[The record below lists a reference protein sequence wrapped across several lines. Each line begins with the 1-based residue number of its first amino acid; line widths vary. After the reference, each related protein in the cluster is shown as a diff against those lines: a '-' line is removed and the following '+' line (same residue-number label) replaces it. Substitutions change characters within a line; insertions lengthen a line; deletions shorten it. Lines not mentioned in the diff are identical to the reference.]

1 MDSDLEKYKGM
12 RNSTLS
18 LDLNQGQQSLVC
30 VCVCAELSARNV
42 LKFVLCI
49 STRRQVG
56 AKIRLLSAELK
67 VVRGSSH
74 CGSYSDTLGRRK
86 T

>member
-1 MDSDLEKYKGM
+1 MDSDLEKYKGL
-12 RNSTLS
+12 RNCTLS
-18 LDLNQGQQSLVC
+18 LEMNQGQQSLVC
-30 VCVCAELSARNV
+30 VCVLSARNV

-49 STRRQVG
+49 STKRLVG

>member
-1 MDSDLEKYKGM
+1 MDSDLDEYKGM

-30 VCVCAELSARNV
+30 VCAELSARNV

-49 STRRQVG
+49 STKRLVG

>member
-1 MDSDLEKYKGM
+1 MNSDLEKYKGL
-12 RNSTLS
+12 RNCSLS
-18 LDLNQGQQSLVC
+18 LDLNQGQQSL